1 MHEAAQAFAQA
12 LAEERRAALHAD
24 FDALVRVQEEKR
36 VLLTSLAQADL
47 DETLKRDLAEAAR
60 QNIALIKHLFAC
72 VKGYLGAQAEP
83 GYTARGE
90 SAPAK
95 GYHLRGRL

>member
-1 MHEAAQAFAQA
+1 MHEAAQAFAHA

-36 VLLTSLAQADL
+36 VLLTSLVQAGL
-47 DETLKRDLAEAAR
+47 DESLKRELAEAAR

-90 SAPAK
+90 TAPARVH
-95 GYHLRGRL
+95 HLRGRL